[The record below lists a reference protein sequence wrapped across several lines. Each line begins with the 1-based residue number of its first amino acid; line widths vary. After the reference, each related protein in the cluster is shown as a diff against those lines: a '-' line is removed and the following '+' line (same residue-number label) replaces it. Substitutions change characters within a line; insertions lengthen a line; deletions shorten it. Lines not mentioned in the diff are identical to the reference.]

1 MILVCPSC
9 DTRYFAEDSAVGKE
23 GRRVRCASCGHSW
36 FAKAAE
42 ESGGSAPEDAGLTR
56 EQVERLRQTAAAN
69 SASSKGPHSE
79 FRAKEVA
86 RRKKSRAMAAW
97 TGWGAGFV
105 IFTGFVGGLIVFRES
120 VVQAWPRAASL
131 YQLVGL
137 DANRFGLQF
146 VNVGAKRSFEGTTP
160 VLTVSGQAVNRGSQ
174 PRIAPRLR
182 VSLRDEKGKE
192 VGFWEDSIANV
203 ASIAP
208 GQSVDFVTLK
218 RSPPLETF
226 DLQVTFAANDPNDHA
241 PTGDTGHVAIEPA
254 KKSEHGAEG
263 GSSADGHAEHGE
275 GSGDGGSGDE
285 GGHDGAEG
293 EETHPHPPANHEPA
307 SAPSSSPEP
316 GHH

>member
-36 FAKAAE
+36 FAKAPEDGEA
-42 ESGGSAPEDAGLTR
+42 SAPEDAGLTR

-97 TGWGAGFV
+97 TGWGAGLV
-105 IFTGFVGGLIVFRES
+105 IFLGFVGGLVVFRDS
-120 VVQAWPRAASL
+120 VVSAWPQAASAFRM
-131 YQLVGL
+131 VGL
-137 DANRFGLQF
+137 DVNRFGLQF
-146 VNVGAKRSFEGTTP
+146 INVGAKRSFEGTTP
-160 VLTVSGQAVNRGSQ
+160 VLTVTGQAVNHGSQ
-174 PRIAPRLR
+174 TRMAPRLR

-192 VGFWEDSIANV
+192 VAFWEDTIAGV

-208 GQSVDFVTLK
+208 GQTVDFTTLK
-218 RSPPLETF
+218 KSPPLDTF

-241 PTGDTGHVAIEPA
+241 PKGDTASVPIEGQKKIEAGHETSVDGHVA
-254 KKSEHGAEG
+254 AEG
-263 GSSADGHAEHGE
+263 E
-275 GSGDGGSGDE
+275 SGDE
-285 GGHDGAEG
+285 GAAPAVGEG
-293 EETHPHPPANHEPA
+293 ETKLHAPANHDPA
-307 SAPSSSPEP
+307 SAPPPKAAPKAGEPE
-316 GHH
+316 HH